1 MWTDFILSY
10 QCACPLPN
18 TPVCSP
24 VYYLEW
30 VVPEKIHISTPPEK
44 ICAVQREGKSLGSL
58 QSFPLW
64 GEHGYFLQ
72 RPILNELK
80 T

>member
-1 MWTDFILSY
+1 MNVLVHYPIHWFVHG
-10 QCACPLPN
+10 PK
-18 TPVCSP
+18 P